1 MRALSQFRP
10 LRQLR
15 SLHLKDGWM
24 QRGQWLVQHL
34 PRAFRQGKMPYIFFF
49 VTVIIAV
56 LSIYAVIS
64 PYRNAALLF
73 NSMAVWL
80 VILLVLI
87 NRGMPLTWAVHMGT
101 AAGAFVLFYSAY
113 SAGGVFSPRF
123 SWLLILPLTPF
134 FVISRQAGTFWL
146 VTVFALQSVMAYASY
161 HDLLPPFEM
170 GQVHAVTS
178 WLTFS
183 LITGILM
190 IVPMIYARLH
200 RQALQESL
208 RYQSELEAKRQEL
221 EQTTQMREHFIATV
235 SHELRT
241 PMNAILGFN
250 ALLLSR
256 VENKPEALKVLNH
269 TRQSAEHLMTV
280 INDILD
286 YSQLQAGR
294 LIIQPENFELRRV
307 VEHAFELFSP
317 RVNSMELDYR
327 LEVDASLPQWVNT
340 DRHRLMQVLVNLLG
354 NALKFTHQ
362 GSVVLR
368 VKWASP
374 CVVFEVEDTGI
385 GIAKDRQAKIFQRF
399 SQADGDIHAIYG
411 GNGLG
416 LAISQKL
423 TDLLGGQIG
432 FESAL
437 GKGSR
442 FWLRLPL
449 VAVAEQIQ
457 KTPSIKPELI
467 TADKAW
473 RFLVADDHP
482 LNRLLVKQV
491 LQNAWPHS
499 EVLEVGDGQKALEV
513 LRTQAVD
520 LVLMDMVMPVMDGIA
535 ATAAMRQ
542 DVSDVVRHTP
552 ILGLTANVNPQDLAR
567 FDAAGLNDLM
577 LKPFEPAQLCAK
589 VEALLCTAVTP
600 IVPGTA

>member
-1 MRALSQFRP
+1 MRALSQFRQ

-15 SLHLKDGWM
+15 PVHLKNGWM
-24 QRGQWLVQHL
+24 QQVQWLVRHF

-56 LSIYAVIS
+56 LLIYSAVS
-64 PYRNAALLF
+64 PYRNAAVLF

-80 VILLVLI
+80 ALLLVFI
-87 NRGMPLTWAVHMGT
+87 NRGMPLNWAVHLGT
-101 AAGAFVLFYSAY
+101 VAGALVLFYAAF

-134 FVISRQAGTFWL
+134 FVVSRKAGACWLAIVFTLQA
-146 VTVFALQSVMAYASY
+146 VMAYASY
-161 HDLLPPFEM
+161 NTLLPAFEM
-170 GQVHAVTS
+170 GQVHATTS

-200 RQALQESL
+200 REALQESL
-208 RYQSELEAKRQEL
+208 HNQSQLEAKRQEL
-221 EQTTQMREHFIATV
+221 EQTMQMREQFIATV

-256 VENKPEALKVLNH
+256 VENKPAALKVLNH

-286 YSQLQAGR
+286 YSQLQAGH
-294 LIIQPENFELRRV
+294 LIIQPEDFELRRV

-327 LEVDASLPQWVNT
+327 LEVDATLPQWVHT

-354 NALKFTHQ
+354 NALKFTHE

-368 VKWASP
+368 VKWAP
-374 CVVFEVEDTGI
+374 PNVLFEVEDTGI

-423 TDLLGGQIG
+423 TDLLGGQMG
-432 FESAL
+432 FESEL

-442 FWLRLPL
+442 FWLRLPV
-449 VAVAEQIQ
+449 VATAAPAA
-457 KTPSIKPELI
+457 KTPSTSLEVK

-473 RFLVADDHP
+473 RFLVVDDHP
-482 LNRLLVKQV
+482 LNRLLVRQV
-491 LQNAWPHS
+491 LQNAWPS
-499 EVLEVGDGQKALEV
+499 CQVLEAVDGQKALEV
-513 LRTQAVD
+513 LAAQAVD

-535 ATAAMRQ
+535 ATAAIRQ
-542 DVSDVVRHTP
+542 NASERLQDLP
-552 ILGLTANVNPQDLAR
+552 ILGLTANVTPQDLER
-567 FDAAGLNDLM
+567 FESAGLSDLM
-577 LKPFEPAQLCAK
+577 LKPFEPAQLCDK
-589 VEALLCTAVTP
+589 VEALLRQSAVLTP
-600 IVPGTA
+600 AI

>member
-34 PRAFRQGKMPYIFFF
+34 PRAYRQGKMPYIFFF
-49 VTVIIAV
+49 VSVIIAV
-56 LSIYAVIS
+56 LMIYAAIS
-64 PYRNAALLF
+64 PYRHAVALF
-73 NSMAVWL
+73 NGMAAWL
-80 VILLVLI
+80 VLLLLLV
-87 NRGMPLTWAVHMGT
+87 NHGMPLNWGIHMGT
-101 AAGAFVLFYSAY
+101 GAGALMLLYAVY

-134 FVISRQAGTFWL
+134 FVISRRAGTFWL
-146 VTVFALQSVMAYASY
+146 ATVFVLQVAMAFASY
-161 HDLLPPFEM
+161 HGLLPSFEM
-170 GQVHAVTS
+170 GQVHAVSS

-183 LITGILM
+183 LISGILM
-190 IVPMIYARLH
+190 IVPMIYERLH

-221 EQTTQMREHFIATV
+221 EQAMQMREHFIATV

-368 VKWASP
+368 VKWALP
-374 CVVFEVEDTGI
+374 NVVFEVEDTGI

-423 TDLLGGQIG
+423 TDLLGGQMG
-432 FESAL
+432 FESEL

-449 VAVAEQIQ
+449 VAVPEQIQ
-457 KTPSIKPELI
+457 QTPSIKPTLI

-499 EVLEVGDGQKALEV
+499 QVLEAVDGQKALEV
-513 LRTQAVD
+513 LHTQEVD
-520 LVLMDMVMPVMDGIA
+520 LVLMDMVMPVLDGIA
-535 ATAAMRQ
+535 ATVVIRQ
-542 DVSDVVRHTP
+542 DVSVSVRRTP
-552 ILGLTANVNPQDLAR
+552 VLGLTANVNPQDLER
-567 FDAAGLNDLM
+567 FESAGLNDLM

-589 VEALLCTAVTP
+589 VEALLCQSALSSQSS
-600 IVPGTA
+600 AA

>member
-1 MRALSQFRP
+1 MRALSQFRQ

-15 SLHLKDGWM
+15 PVHLKNGWM
-24 QRGQWLVQHL
+24 QQVQWLVRHF

-56 LSIYAVIS
+56 LLLYAVIS

-101 AAGAFVLFYSAY
+101 AAGAFVLLYSAY

-134 FVISRQAGTFWL
+134 FVISRKAGIFWL
-146 VTVFALQSVMAYASY
+146 MAVFALQLVMAYASY
-161 HDLLPPFEM
+161 HGMVPPFEV
-170 GQVHAVTS
+170 GQVHARSS

-200 RQALQESL
+200 REALQESL
-208 RYQSELEAKRQEL
+208 HNQSQLEAKRQEL
-221 EQTTQMREHFIATV
+221 EQTMQMREQFIATV

-256 VENKPEALKVLNH
+256 VENKPAALKVLNH

-294 LIIQPENFELRRV
+294 LIIQPEDFELRRV

-327 LEVDASLPQWVNT
+327 LEVDATLPQWVHT

-354 NALKFTHQ
+354 NALKFTHE

-368 VKWASP
+368 VKWAP
-374 CVVFEVEDTGI
+374 PNVLFEVEDTGI

-423 TDLLGGQIG
+423 TDLLGGQMG
-432 FESAL
+432 FESEL

-442 FWLRLPL
+442 FWLRLPV
-449 VAVAEQIQ
+449 VATAAPVA
-457 KTPSIKPELI
+457 KTASTRLEVK

-473 RFLVADDHP
+473 RFLVVDDHP
-482 LNRLLVKQV
+482 LNRLLVRQV
-491 LQNAWPHS
+491 LQNAWPS
-499 EVLEVGDGQKALEV
+499 CQVLEAVDGQKALEV
-513 LRTQAVD
+513 LAEQAVD

-535 ATAAMRQ
+535 ATAAIRQ
-542 DVSDVVRHTP
+542 NASERLQDLP
-552 ILGLTANVNPQDLAR
+552 ILGLTANVTPQDLER
-567 FDAAGLNDLM
+567 FESAGLSDLM
-577 LKPFEPAQLCAK
+577 LKPFEPAQLCDK
-589 VEALLCTAVTP
+589 VEALLRQSAVLTP
-600 IVPGTA
+600 AI

>member
-1 MRALSQFRP
+1 
-10 LRQLR
+10 
-15 SLHLKDGWM
+15 M
-24 QRGQWLVQHL
+24 QQVQWLVRHF

-56 LSIYAVIS
+56 LLLYAVIS

-134 FVISRQAGTFWL
+134 FVISRKAGTFWL
-146 VTVFALQSVMAYASY
+146 MAVFALQSVMAYASY
-161 HDLLPPFEM
+161 HGMVPPFEV
-170 GQVHAVTS
+170 GQVHARSS

-200 RQALQESL
+200 REALQESL
-208 RYQSELEAKRQEL
+208 HNQSQLEAKRQEL
-221 EQTTQMREHFIATV
+221 EQTMQMREQFIATV

-256 VENKPEALKVLNH
+256 VENKPAALKVLNH

-294 LIIQPENFELRRV
+294 LIIQPEDFELRRV

-327 LEVDASLPQWVNT
+327 LEVDATLPQWVHT

-354 NALKFTHQ
+354 NALKFTHE

-368 VKWASP
+368 VKWAP
-374 CVVFEVEDTGI
+374 PNVLFEVEDTGI

-423 TDLLGGQIG
+423 TDLLGGQMG
-432 FESAL
+432 FESEL

-442 FWLRLPL
+442 FWLRLPV
-449 VAVAEQIQ
+449 VATAAPAA
-457 KTPSIKPELI
+457 KTPSTRLEVK

-473 RFLVADDHP
+473 RFLVVDDHP
-482 LNRLLVKQV
+482 LNRLLVRQV
-491 LQNAWPHS
+491 LQNAWPS
-499 EVLEVGDGQKALEV
+499 CQVLEAVDGQKALEV
-513 LRTQAVD
+513 LAAQAVD

-535 ATAAMRQ
+535 ATAAIRQ
-542 DVSDVVRHTP
+542 NASERLQDLP
-552 ILGLTANVNPQDLAR
+552 ILGLTANVTPQDLER
-567 FDAAGLNDLM
+567 FESAGLSDLM
-577 LKPFEPAQLCAK
+577 LKPFEPRALCSK
-589 VEALLCTAVTP
+589 IDLLLSEAGFLA
-600 IVPGTA
+600 

>member
-1 MRALSQFRP
+1 
-10 LRQLR
+10 
-15 SLHLKDGWM
+15 M
-24 QRGQWLVQHL
+24 QQVQWLVRHF

-56 LSIYAVIS
+56 LLLYAVIS

-134 FVISRQAGTFWL
+134 FVISRKAGTFWL
-146 VTVFALQSVMAYASY
+146 MAVFALQSVMAYASY
-161 HDLLPPFEM
+161 HGMVPPFEV
-170 GQVHAVTS
+170 GQVHARSS

-200 RQALQESL
+200 REALQESL
-208 RYQSELEAKRQEL
+208 HNQSQLEAKRQEL
-221 EQTTQMREHFIATV
+221 EQTMQMREQFIATV

-256 VENKPEALKVLNH
+256 VENKPAALKVLNH

-294 LIIQPENFELRRV
+294 LIIQPEDFELRRV

-327 LEVDASLPQWVNT
+327 LEVDATLPQWVHT
-340 DRHRLMQVLVNLLG
+340 DRHRLMQVLLNLLG
-354 NALKFTHQ
+354 NALKFTHE

-368 VKWASP
+368 VKWAP
-374 CVVFEVEDTGI
+374 PNVLFEVEDTGI

-423 TDLLGGQIG
+423 TDLLGGQMG
-432 FESAL
+432 FESEL

-442 FWLRLPL
+442 FWLRLPV
-449 VAVAEQIQ
+449 VATAAPAA
-457 KTPSIKPELI
+457 KTPSTRLEVK

-473 RFLVADDHP
+473 RFLVVDDHP
-482 LNRLLVKQV
+482 LNRLLVRQV
-491 LQNAWPHS
+491 LQNAWPS
-499 EVLEVGDGQKALEV
+499 CQVLEAVDGQKALEV
-513 LRTQAVD
+513 LAAQAVD

-535 ATAAMRQ
+535 ATAAIRQ
-542 DVSDVVRHTP
+542 NASERLQDLP
-552 ILGLTANVNPQDLAR
+552 ILGLTANVTPQDLER
-567 FDAAGLNDLM
+567 FESAGLSDLM
-577 LKPFEPAQLCAK
+577 LKPFEPRALCSK
-589 VEALLCTAVTP
+589 IDLLLSEAGFLA
-600 IVPGTA
+600 